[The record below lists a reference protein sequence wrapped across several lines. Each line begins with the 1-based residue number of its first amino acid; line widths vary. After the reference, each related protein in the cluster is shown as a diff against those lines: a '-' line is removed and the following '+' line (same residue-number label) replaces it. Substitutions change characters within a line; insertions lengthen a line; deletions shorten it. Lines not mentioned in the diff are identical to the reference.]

1 VLEKVEI
8 DWKLDKSDHSSLKC
22 CFWVTEESEK
32 GREIVGLNSK
42 LMENENTLV
51 EIKQSIA
58 TLLSQIPESWNPHT
72 KLEFMKVA
80 VRSGFAEVAKKVNS
94 NRKSEVEI
102 LEEKINSLINIKLV
116 DAENSNSDEE
126 RSNNIEAALLEL
138 KQELELERQKQDT
151 ERSFKSG
158 VKWYEEGE
166 KSNKYFLGLMKA
178 KAKQKLI
185 SKIKD
190 EGIIFNTKESVM
202 NCIKSF
208 YQKLYK
214 EVKISSDI
222 ESNLFNLC
230 PKLEKDSVEDLDRN
244 ITLEELRNTIKHM
257 KDSAPG
263 PDGITYSVYK
273 NLWPMLGPF
282 IVNACIQ
289 RNYGESS
296 PFTQRISV
304 NSTT

>member
-1 VLEKVEI
+1 
-8 DWKLDKSDHSSLKC
+8 
-22 CFWVTEESEK
+22 
-32 GREIVGLNSK
+32 
-42 LMENENTLV
+42 M
-51 EIKQSIA
+51 
-58 TLLSQIPESWNPHT
+58 
-72 KLEFMKVA
+72 
-80 VRSGFAEVAKKVNS
+80 
-94 NRKSEVEI
+94 
-102 LEEKINSLINIKLV
+102 
-116 DAENSNSDEE
+116 
-126 RSNNIEAALLEL
+126 EL

-166 KSNKYFLGLMKA
+166 KSNKYFLGLMK
-178 KAKQKLI
+178 
-185 SKIKD
+185 D

-202 NCIKSF
+202 NCVKSF

-273 NLWPMLGPF
+273 NLWPVLGPF
-282 IVNACIQ
+282 IVNTCIQ